1 MRTRAFFV
9 VIGAALVL
17 AVGLSRSS
25 QRQDSHLQKCWY
37 LHWQD
42 IKSYRVIRCDS
53 LEELEKTVSKKLDD
67 QWRPIGSV
75 SQDNNDVY
83 LQVMVRQ

>member
-1 MRTRAFFV
+1 MRTRTFFV
-9 VIGAALVL
+9 VIGTALLL
-17 AVGLSRSS
+17 AVGLSGSS
-25 QRQDSHLQKCWY
+25 QRQDSHFDPVRY
-37 LHWQD
+37 WQD

-53 LEELEKTVSKKLDD
+53 LEELEKTVSKKLGE

-83 LQVMVRQ
+83 LQVLVGQ